1 MTVTNFAIHIWY
13 NDSAG
18 NLFAFTDPWA
28 LRTVRVTKTPFSVTN
43 LAYLPFISLL
53 LLKRRQFICTF
64 TGKSTCWEG
73 AELLLSNFRCVI
85 DHGSEMNRRN

>member
-28 LRTVRVTKTPFSVTN
+28 LYRTVRVTKTPFSVTN

-53 LLKRRQFICTF
+53 LLERD
-64 TGKSTCWEG
+64 SLS
-73 AELLLSNFRCVI
+73 ALLLENLLAGKVLNFSYRTFGVLSI
-85 DHGSEMNRRN
+85 TAVK